1 MYKKDFLMMKIM
13 ILEILVQINLE
24 QQMLNLQEVSVSAW
38 GQLKI
43 PFIYEK
49 EDVLCCMCRTD
60 EANQIVGPFFAAF
73 TAPQGQ
79 KCVTVSFVRW
89 AAPV

>member
-1 MYKKDFLMMKIM
+1 M

-49 EDVLCCMCRTD
+49 EDVCCMCRTD
-60 EANQIVGPFFAAF
+60 EANQIAGPIFFALLKVKSVWQFPLSDGLLQFDQLCGAF
-73 TAPQGQ
+73 
-79 KCVTVSFVRW
+79 SL
-89 AAPV
+89 

>member
-1 MYKKDFLMMKIM
+1 MYKKDFLMKIM

-49 EDVLCCMCRTD
+49 EDVCCMCRTD
-60 EANQIVGPFFAAF
+60 EANQIAGPIFFCFA
-73 TAPQGQ
+73 QGQ

>member
-1 MYKKDFLMMKIM
+1 MKIM

-60 EANQIVGPFFAAF
+60 EANQIAGPIFLLCSRSKVCDSFLCQMGCSSLINFGAF
-73 TAPQGQ
+73 
-79 KCVTVSFVRW
+79 SL
-89 AAPV
+89 

>member
-60 EANQIVGPFFAAF
+60 EANQIPGPIFFALL
-73 TAPQGQ
+73 
-79 KCVTVSFVRW
+79 KVKSV
-89 AAPV
+89 